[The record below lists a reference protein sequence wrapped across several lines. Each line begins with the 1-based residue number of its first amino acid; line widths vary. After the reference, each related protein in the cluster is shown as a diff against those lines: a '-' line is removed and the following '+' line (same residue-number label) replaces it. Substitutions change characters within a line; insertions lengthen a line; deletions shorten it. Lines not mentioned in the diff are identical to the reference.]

1 MYKLLSPEAVAD
13 LKKYNTKTINKF
25 AKKRGIHVTEIADDE
40 SPPSEDTIHEEQ
52 PDPNSLMMHLK
63 NEIDPILDYID
74 SQHHQEEDMK
84 NTLQDTLLWYLQQQ
98 MIHPSGPSTWSISTY
113 STMMHR
119 QNKPNMVHLWIGVLM
134 VDLQDLM

>member
-63 NEIDPILDYID
+63 MRLT
-74 SQHHQEEDMK
+74 QF
-84 NTLQDTLLWYLQQQ
+84 
-98 MIHPSGPSTWSISTY
+98 
-113 STMMHR
+113 
-119 QNKPNMVHLWIGVLM
+119 
-134 VDLQDLM
+134 